1 MNSDQWFRQ
10 CIQVADS
17 IDVAN
22 KPEYLASLVILGN
35 LVYDSQTMIDI
46 ISEETMHQSSV
57 VEYVAPQA
65 RKQGIEQ
72 GAQQM
77 ARENILELL
86 NNRLETNDVTDL
98 ESALSTISDLNRL
111 KELFQI
117 AMQVENLDD
126 FKKALEENQE

>member
-1 MNSDQWFRQ
+1 MNSDQWIRQ
-10 CIQVADS
+10 CVQTADS

-35 LVYDSQTMIDI
+35 LVYDTQTMIDI
-46 ISEETMHQSSV
+46 ISEETLHQSSV
-57 VEYVAPQA
+57 VEYVTPQA
-65 RKQGIEQ
+65 RKQ

-86 NNRLETNDVTDL
+86 NNRLETDEVIDL
-98 ESALSTISDLNRL
+98 ESALSRISNLDRL